1 MLLKVYEVAGVYEE
15 LLRVLECFHVK
26 CGFECCFWGL
36 VLWLF
41 C

>member
-1 MLLKVYEVAGVYEE
+1 MLLRVYEVAGVYEE
-15 LLRVLECFHVK
+15 PLRVLECFHVK
-26 CGFECCFWGL
+26 SGFECCFGRL